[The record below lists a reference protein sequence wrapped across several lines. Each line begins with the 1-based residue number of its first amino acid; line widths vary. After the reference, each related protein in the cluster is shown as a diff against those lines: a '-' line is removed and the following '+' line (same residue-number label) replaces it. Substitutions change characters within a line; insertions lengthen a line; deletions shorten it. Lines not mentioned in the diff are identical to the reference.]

1 MGKNTPEN
9 LAKIIELDFCKASI
23 CAIKGITVI
32 DDNNFILEKRNL
44 IIEYM
49 QLTRDNLGFIGGI
62 KGLITGKLK
71 LNGKQI
77 ENYQHE
83 YAKNI
88 NNYNFRSFFTDID

>member
-9 LAKIIELDFCKASI
+9 LAKILELDSCKASI
-23 CAIKGITVI
+23 CAIKGIAVI
-32 DDNNFILEKRNL
+32 DNDNFILEKRNL

-49 QLTRDNLGFIGGI
+49 QLTGDNLGFIKSI
-62 KGLITGKLK
+62 NGLITGKLK

-83 YAKNI
+83 YAKDI
-88 NNYNFRSFFTDID
+88 DNYNLRNFYTDVD

>member
-9 LAKIIELDFCKASI
+9 LAKILELDSCKASI

-49 QLTRDNLGFIGGI
+49 QLTGDKLGFMRSI

-77 ENYQHE
+77 EDYQHE
-83 YAKNI
+83 YAKDI
-88 NNYNFRSFFTDID
+88 NNYNLRNFFSDSD

>member
-9 LAKIIELDFCKASI
+9 LTKILELDSCKASI

-49 QLTRDNLGFIGGI
+49 QLTGDKLGFMRSI

-77 ENYQHE
+77 EDYQHE
-83 YAKNI
+83 YAKDI
-88 NNYNFRSFFTDID
+88 NNYNLRNFFSDSD